1 MFTWRITAAATRT
14 IVTQRS
20 KGSQLI
26 AAPAAALVAA
36 PTALAAPIPAAVRR
50 TGFLG
55 PHALALGLLGES
67 PGSHRNNTAANRL
80 VEPVGTGATHAVCLL
95 LLSRL
100 LQLLQHVLD
109 RGVHA
114 RPVARAAFFATRLSP
129 APVFRTA
136 LFADLMAFV
145 VLDFLR
151 LVFFM
156 IPPVPGFVQLGS
168 FLVRAK
174 PPPKK
179 QSPANGSSANDDAGA
194 WSDEA

>member
-1 MFTWRITAAATRT
+1 
-14 IVTQRS
+14 
-20 KGSQLI
+20 
-26 AAPAAALVAA
+26 
-36 PTALAAPIPAAVRR
+36 
-50 TGFLG
+50 
-55 PHALALGLLGES
+55 
-67 PGSHRNNTAANRL
+67 
-80 VEPVGTGATHAVCLL
+80 VGTGATQAVCLL
-95 LLSRL
+95 LLPRL

-151 LVFFM
+151 LAFFM

-168 FLVRAK
+168 FF
-174 PPPKK
+174 
-179 QSPANGSSANDDAGA
+179 D
-194 WSDEA
+194 